1 MRELL
6 DEDEKELFE
15 PLLLDRF
22 DKGELDPEKFQVI
35 IDYEGEE
42 EDMIELLEEHEIT
55 LIKKYPINSIIIET
69 GVEKLLELIRNE
81 NSSIVKVCDVVG
93 DIRMD

>member
-6 DEDEKELFE
+6 KEEETELFE
-15 PLLLDRF
+15 PLLLDKF
-22 DKGELDPEKFQVI
+22 DKEELDPDRFQVI

-42 EDMIELLEEHEIT
+42 EDMLDMLEEHEVK
-55 LIKKYPINSIIIET
+55 LIKKYPINSMIIEI
-69 GVEKLLELIRNE
+69 GKEKLLELIRNE
-81 NSSIVKVCDVVG
+81 NSSIVKVCDVEG